1 MAKKRLLVFVTL
13 LLIPI
18 VCKLTNSRT
27 DNVQVFLLLL
37 PKYQK
42 IIEVVNIVY
51 FLASDEIRWG

>member
-37 PKYQK
+37 PKNQR

-51 FLASDEIRWG
+51 ATI